1 MDEKVEEN
9 IHKPRDLWKLFK
21 TQLGCGAKLRSIA
34 SNISIQTPGTLLTDS
49 LDVAKNLNIYFTSVA
64 KNLVIKLPTPSGL
77 YGVRHVLNFYRNL
90 GVRKNIFKLATV
102 STDEVFKKLR
112 TLPQYKA
119 AGHDKIA
126 PRFLIDSAA
135 TIAPVITHIINL
147 SIEQGYVPQ
156 DFKLAKVTPLHKK
169 GSKLDPGNYRPI
181 SILSSISKVMEK
193 IVYEQVAKY
202 LEENKLIYEF
212 QSGFRESHSTDTCL
226 IYLNDYIKREIH
238 DGKYCGM
245 VMLDLQKA
253 FDTVDHSILIEKL
266 KAIGLDSTAVKWMH
280 SYLVGREQMVEVNG
294 TLSPPPPSK
303 LWSTPREYTWTVAVL
318 SIRKRHVIC
327 L

>member
-1 MDEKVEEN
+1 MTELHAANV
-9 IHKPRDLWKLFK
+9 
-21 TQLGCGAKLRSIA
+21 
-34 SNISIQTPGTLLTDS
+34 DS
-49 LDVAKNLNIYFTSVA
+49 
-64 KNLVIKLPTPSGL
+64 PT
-77 YGVRHVLNFYRNL
+77 
-90 GVRKNIFKLATV
+90 
-102 STDEVFKKLR
+102 
-112 TLPQYKA
+112 
-119 AGHDKIA
+119 
-126 PRFLIDSAA
+126 SAA
-135 TIAPVITHIINL
+135 TIAPIITHIINL
-147 SIEQGYVPQ
+147 SIKQGYVPQ

-266 KAIGLDSTAVKWMH
+266 KAIGLDSTAVRWMH

-294 TLSPPPPSK
+294 TLSPPS
-303 LWSTPREYTWTVAVL
+303 L
-318 SIRKRHVIC
+318 
-327 L
+327 